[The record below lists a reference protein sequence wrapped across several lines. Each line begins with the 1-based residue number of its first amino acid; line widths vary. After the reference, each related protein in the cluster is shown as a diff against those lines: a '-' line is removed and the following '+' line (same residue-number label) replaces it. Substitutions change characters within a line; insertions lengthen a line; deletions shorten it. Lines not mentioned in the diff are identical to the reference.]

1 MTTALLVRLAALAL
15 ATVLALTAA
24 RCGRDIDL
32 GVAPPVDASADAG
45 DAGADAADAGAG
57 S

>member
-1 MTTALLVRLAALAL
+1 MTEAIKARLAALAL
-15 ATVLALTAA
+15 AAALALTAA

-32 GVAPPVDASADAG
+32 GVAPAV
-45 DAGADAADAGAG
+45 DAGADAADAGAR